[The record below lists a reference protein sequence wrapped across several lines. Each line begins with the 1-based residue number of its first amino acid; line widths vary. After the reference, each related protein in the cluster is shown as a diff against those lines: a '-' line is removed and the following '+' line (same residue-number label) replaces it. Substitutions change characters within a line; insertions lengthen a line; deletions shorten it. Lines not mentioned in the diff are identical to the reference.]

1 MPDAA
6 CCGDRC
12 NALRWPTQRAAFSI
26 PRQGC
31 TAGRLPLHPSLRLPA
46 ASSSLRESPVS
57 VFMSCGPVPSA
68 ARGISFC
75 CVGLSCS
82 LVRVCAFCCAVQSS
96 LLCGSVHFLACSVH
110 SLEKTNGVA
119 DVGCRSGNGVGMG
132 LWSLWLRAGA
142 SRLAGSGKSTG
153 ALKKEAQQAGLTQP
167 LRLLVR
173 RDRDSNPGYS
183 HPYAAFRVRSI
194 RPLWHLSSSGSAA
207 LPVPCARGWWWRPW
221 SNPFRSAKLLQPFH
235 SNKHWSEKASPGQ
248 GVFIFRADGLC
259 SLSRGFLSFRQ
270 GSQAFRAGCFSYS
283 DRSLR
288 LSEQGAFPI
297 QTEVSGFPS

>member
-12 NALRWPTQRAAFSI
+12 STLRWPTQRAAFSI
-26 PRQGC
+26 PRQGS
-31 TAGRLPLHPSLRLPA
+31 TAGSLPLHPSLQLPA
-46 ASSSLRESPVS
+46 ASSSLRKSPVS
-57 VFMSCGPVPSA
+57 VFFHAGQCLLLRGAVRLVARVFRVLLHGSVPSA
-68 ARGISFC
+68 ARFRA
-75 CVGLSCS
+75 LS
-82 LVRVCAFCCAVQSS
+82 CAVQRI
-96 LLCGSVHFLACSVH
+96 FLRCSVH

-119 DVGCRSGNGVGMG
+119 GVGCRSGNGVGMG
-132 LWSLWLRAGA
+132 LWSLGLRSGA

-259 SLSRGFLSFRQ
+259 SLSRGFLLFRQ
-270 GSQAFRAGCFSYS
+270 ES
-283 DRSLR
+283 
-288 LSEQGAFPI
+288 
-297 QTEVSGFPS
+297 

>member
-1 MPDAA
+1 M
-6 CCGDRC
+6 
-12 NALRWPTQRAAFSI
+12 QRAAV
-26 PRQGC
+26 
-31 TAGRLPLHPSLRLPA
+31 TD
-46 ASSSLRESPVS
+46 
-57 VFMSCGPVPSA
+57 A
-68 ARGISFC
+68 ARSVGQRSVLHFPSHGKAVLRGGFLSIQAFGFLLLPHPFGKVLSVSFFMRA
-75 CVGLSCS
+75 S
-82 LVRVCAFCCAVQSS
+82 AFCCAVQSS
-96 LLCGSVHFLACSVH
+96 LLRCSVH

-119 DVGCRSGNGVGMG
+119 GVGCRSGNGVGMG
-132 LWSLWLRAGA
+132 LWSLGLRAGA
-142 SRLAGSGKSTG
+142 SRLVGSGKSTG

-248 GVFIFRADGLC
+248 GVFIFGADGLC
-259 SLSRGFLSFRQ
+259 SLSRGFLLFRQ
-270 GSQAFRAGCFSYS
+270 ES
-283 DRSLR
+283 
-288 LSEQGAFPI
+288 
-297 QTEVSGFPS
+297 

>member
-1 MPDAA
+1 M
-6 CCGDRC
+6 
-12 NALRWPTQRAAFSI
+12 QRAAVTDAARSVGQRSVLHFPFHGKAVLRGGFLSIQACGFLQLPHPFGKVLSVSFFMRVSAFCCAGLCVLLRGPFVFS
-26 PRQGC
+26 C
-31 TAGRLPLHPSLRLPA
+31 AGQCLLLRWAVRLVTRVFRVL
-46 ASSSLRESPVS
+46 LRES
-57 VFMSCGPVPSA
+57 VPSA
-68 ARGISFC
+68 ARFRA
-75 CVGLSCS
+75 LSC
-82 LVRVCAFCCAVQSS
+82 AVLCI
-96 LLCGSVHFLACSVH
+96 LLRKPMAWQVW
-110 SLEKTNGVA
+110 VA
-119 DVGCRSGNGVGMG
+119 AVEMAWGWDCEAWG
-132 LWSLWLRAGA
+132 LRAGA

-235 SNKHWSEKASPGQ
+235 SNKHWSEKASSGQ
-248 GVFIFRADGLC
+248 GVFVFRADGLC

-270 GSQAFRAGCFSYS
+270 GS
-283 DRSLR
+283 
-288 LSEQGAFPI
+288 
-297 QTEVSGFPS
+297 

>member
-1 MPDAA
+1 M
-6 CCGDRC
+6 
-12 NALRWPTQRAAFSI
+12 QRAAVTDATRSVGQRSVLHFPSHGKAVLRGVFLSI
-26 PRQGC
+26 QAFGFLLLPHPFGKVLSVSFFH
-31 TAGRLPLHPSLRLPA
+31 AGQCLLLRGAVRLVARVFRVL
-46 ASSSLRESPVS
+46 LRES
-57 VFMSCGPVPSA
+57 VPSA
-68 ARGISFC
+68 ARFRA
-75 CVGLSCS
+75 LS
-82 LVRVCAFCCAVQSS
+82 CAVQ
-96 LLCGSVHFLACSVH
+96 CIFLRCSVH

-119 DVGCRSGNGVGMG
+119 DVGCRSGNDVGMG
-132 LWSLWLRAGA
+132 LWSLGLRARA

-153 ALKKEAQQAGLTQP
+153 ALKKEAQLAGLTQP

-248 GVFIFRADGLC
+248 GVFIFGADGLC

-270 GSQAFRAGCFSYS
+270 GA
-283 DRSLR
+283 
-288 LSEQGAFPI
+288 
-297 QTEVSGFPS
+297 

>member
-1 MPDAA
+1 M
-6 CCGDRC
+6 
-12 NALRWPTQRAAFSI
+12 QRAAVTDAARSVGQ
-26 PRQGC
+26 RSV
-31 TAGRLPLHPSLRLPA
+31 LHSPLHGKAVLWGVFLSIQASGFLQLPHPFGKVL
-46 ASSSLRESPVS
+46 SVS
-57 VFMSCGPVPSA
+57 FFMRTS
-68 ARGISFC
+68 
-75 CVGLSCS
+75 
-82 LVRVCAFCCAVQSS
+82 AFCCAVQSS
-96 LLCGSVHFLACSVH
+96 LLCGSVH

-119 DVGCRSGNGVGMG
+119 DVGCRSGNDVGMG
-132 LWSLWLRAGA
+132 LWSLGLRAGA

-248 GVFIFRADGLC
+248 GVFIFGADGLC
-259 SLSRGFLSFRQ
+259 SLSRCFLLFRQ
-270 GSQAFRAGCFSYS
+270 ES
-283 DRSLR
+283 
-288 LSEQGAFPI
+288 
-297 QTEVSGFPS
+297 

>member
-1 MPDAA
+1 M
-6 CCGDRC
+6 
-12 NALRWPTQRAAFSI
+12 QRAAVTDAARSVGQRSVLHSPSHGKAVLRGGFLSIQTFGFLLLPHPFGKVLSVSFFMRAGVFCCVGLCVLLHGSFVFS
-26 PRQGC
+26 C
-31 TAGRLPLHPSLRLPA
+31 ASLCLL
-46 ASSSLRESPVS
+46 LRES
-57 VFMSCGPVPSA
+57 VPSA
-68 ARGISFC
+68 ARFRA
-75 CVGLSCS
+75 LS
-82 LVRVCAFCCAVQSS
+82 CAVQ
-96 LLCGSVHFLACSVH
+96 CIFLRCSVH

-119 DVGCRSGNGVGMG
+119 GVGCRSGNGVGMG
-132 LWSLWLRAGA
+132 LWSLGLRAGA
-142 SRLAGSGKSTG
+142 SRLVGSGKSTG

-248 GVFIFRADGLC
+248 GVFIFGADGLC
-259 SLSRGFLSFRQ
+259 SLSRGFLLFRQ
-270 GSQAFRAGCFSYS
+270 ES
-283 DRSLR
+283 
-288 LSEQGAFPI
+288 
-297 QTEVSGFPS
+297 

>member
-1 MPDAA
+1 M
-6 CCGDRC
+6 
-12 NALRWPTQRAAFSI
+12 QRAAVTDATRCVGQRSVLHFPSHGKAVLRGGFLSI
-26 PRQGC
+26 QAFGFLL
-31 TAGRLPLHPSLRLPA
+31 LPHPFGKVL
-46 ASSSLRESPVS
+46 PVS
-57 VFMSCGPVPSA
+57 FFMRAS
-68 ARGISFC
+68 
-75 CVGLSCS
+75 
-82 LVRVCAFCCAVQSS
+82 AFCCAVQSI
-96 LLCGSVHFLACSVH
+96 FLRCSVH
-110 SLEKTNGVA
+110 SLEKANGVA

-132 LWSLWLRAGA
+132 MWSLGQRAGA
-142 SRLAGSGKSTG
+142 SRLVGSGKSTG

-235 SNKHWSEKASPGQ
+235 SNKHWSEKASSGQ
-248 GVFIFRADGLC
+248 GVFIFWADGLY

-270 GSQAFRAGCFSYS
+270 GS
-283 DRSLR
+283 
-288 LSEQGAFPI
+288 
-297 QTEVSGFPS
+297 

>member
-6 CCGDRC
+6 RCGDRC
-12 NALRWPTQRAAFSI
+12 STLRWPTQRAAFSI
-26 PRQGC
+26 PRQGS

-46 ASSSLRESPVS
+46 ASSSLRKSPVS
-57 VFMSCGPVPSA
+57 VFFHAGQCLLLRWAVRLVARAFRVLMRESAPSA
-68 ARGISFC
+68 ARFC
-75 CVGLSCS
+75 ALSCAD
-82 LVRVCAFCCAVQSS
+82 LYILLREPMAWQMWVAAVEMAWGWD
-96 LLCGSVHFLACSVH
+96 CGAW
-110 SLEKTNGVA
+110 
-119 DVGCRSGNGVGMG
+119 GCGPGRP
-132 LWSLWLRAGA
+132 
-142 SRLAGSGKSTG
+142 RLAGSGKSTG

-235 SNKHWSEKASPGQ
+235 SNKHWSEKASSGQ

-259 SLSRGFLSFRQ
+259 SLSRGFLLFRQ
-270 GSQAFRAGCFSYS
+270 K
-283 DRSLR
+283 
-288 LSEQGAFPI
+288 P
-297 QTEVSGFPS
+297 

>member
-1 MPDAA
+1 
-6 CCGDRC
+6 
-12 NALRWPTQRAAFSI
+12 
-26 PRQGC
+26 
-31 TAGRLPLHPSLRLPA
+31 
-46 ASSSLRESPVS
+46 
-57 VFMSCGPVPSA
+57 MSCGPVPSA
-68 ARGISFC
+68 ALGCASC
-75 CVGLSCS
+75 CAGLSCS
-82 LVRVCAFCCAVQSS
+82 LVRVCAFCCVVLCP
-96 LLCGSVHFLACSVH
+96 LLCGSVHSFAR
-110 SLEKTNGVA
+110 TNGVA
-119 DVGCRSGNGVGMG
+119 GVGCRSGNGVGMG
-132 LWSLWLRAGA
+132 LWSLGLRSGA
-142 SRLAGSGKSTG
+142 SRLVGSGKSTG

-270 GSQAFRAGCFSYS
+270 GS
-283 DRSLR
+283 
-288 LSEQGAFPI
+288 
-297 QTEVSGFPS
+297 

>member
-6 CCGDRC
+6 RCGDRC
-12 NALRWPTQRAAFSI
+12 STLRWPTQRAAFSI
-26 PRQGC
+26 PRQGSN
-31 TAGRLPLHPSLRLPA
+31 AGRLPLHPSLRLPA
-46 ASSSLRESPVS
+46 ASSSLRKSPVS

-68 ARGISFC
+68 ARGCASC
-75 CVGLSCS
+75 CTGLSCS
-82 LVRVCAFCCAVQSS
+82 LARVCAFCCAVQSP
-96 LLCGSVHFLACSVH
+96 LLCGSVHSFAR
-110 SLEKTNGVA
+110 TNGVA
-119 DVGCRSGNGVGMG
+119 GVGCRSGNDVGMG
-132 LWSLWLRAGA
+132 LWSLGLRAGA
-142 SRLAGSGKSTG
+142 SWLAGSGKLTG

-235 SNKHWSEKASPGQ
+235 SNKHWSEKASSGQ

-259 SLSRGFLSFRQ
+259 SLSGGFLSFCQ
-270 GSQAFRAGCFSYS
+270 
-283 DRSLR
+283 RS
-288 LSEQGAFPI
+288 
-297 QTEVSGFPS
+297 

>member
-12 NALRWPTQRAAFSI
+12 SALRWPTQRAAFSI

-31 TAGRLPLHPSLRLPA
+31 TAGRLPLHPNLRLPA
-46 ASSSLRESPVS
+46 ASSSLRKSPVS
-57 VFMSCGPVPSA
+57 VFFHAGRCLLLRESVPSA
-68 ARGISFC
+68 ARFRA
-75 CVGLSCS
+75 LS
-82 LVRVCAFCCAVQSS
+82 CAVQ
-96 LLCGSVHFLACSVH
+96 CIFLRCSVH

-119 DVGCRSGNGVGMG
+119 GVGCRSGNGVGMG
-132 LWSLWLRAGA
+132 LWSLGLRARA

-248 GVFIFRADGLC
+248 GVFIFWADGLY
-259 SLSRGFLSFRQ
+259 SLSRGFL
-270 GSQAFRAGCFSYS
+270 
-283 DRSLR
+283 
-288 LSEQGAFPI
+288 LSCQK
-297 QTEVSGFPS
+297 S

>member
-6 CCGDRC
+6 RCGDRC
-12 NALRWPTQRAAFSI
+12 SALRWPTQRAAFSI
-26 PRQGC
+26 PRQGS
-31 TAGRLPLHPSLRLPA
+31 TVGRLSLHPSLRLPA
-46 ASSSLRESPVS
+46 ASSSLRKSPVS
-57 VFMSCGPVPSA
+57 VFVSCGPVPSA
-68 ARGISFC
+68 ALGCASC
-75 CVGLSCS
+75 CAGLSCS
-82 LVRVCAFCCAVQSS
+82 LVRASAFCCAVPSI
-96 LLCGSVHFLACSVH
+96 FLRCSVH
-110 SLEKTNGVA
+110 SLEKNNGVA
-119 DVGCRSGNGVGMG
+119 GVGCRSGNDVGMG
-132 LWSLWLRAGA
+132 LWSLGLRAGA

-194 RPLWHLSSSGSAA
+194 RPLWHLSSSGNAA

-235 SNKHWSEKASPGQ
+235 SNKHWSEKASSGQ

-259 SLSRGFLSFRQ
+259 SLSRGFLLFRQ
-270 GSQAFRAGCFSYS
+270 K
-283 DRSLR
+283 
-288 LSEQGAFPI
+288 P
-297 QTEVSGFPS
+297 

>member
-1 MPDAA
+1 MSDAA
-6 CCGDRC
+6 RCGDRC
-12 NALRWPTQRAAFSI
+12 NTLRWPTQRAAFSI
-26 PRQGC
+26 PRQGS

-46 ASSSLRESPVS
+46 ASSSLRKSPVS
-57 VFMSCGPVPSA
+57 VFFHAGQCLLLRWAVRLVARVFRVLLRESVPSA
-68 ARGISFC
+68 ALGCASC
-75 CVGLSCS
+75 CTGLSCS
-82 LVRVCAFCCAVQSS
+82 LARVCVFCCAVQSS
-96 LLCGSVHFLACSVH
+96 LLCGSVH

-119 DVGCRSGNGVGMG
+119 DVGCRSGNDVGMG
-132 LWSLWLRAGA
+132 LWSLGLRAGA

-248 GVFIFRADGLC
+248 GVFIFGADGLC
-259 SLSRGFLSFRQ
+259 SLSGGFLLF
-270 GSQAFRAGCFSYS
+270 
-283 DRSLR
+283 
-288 LSEQGAFPI
+288 
-297 QTEVSGFPS
+297 

>member
-6 CCGDRC
+6 RCGDRC
-12 NALRWPTQRAAFSI
+12 STLRWPTQRAAFSI
-26 PRQGC
+26 PRQGS
-31 TAGRLPLHPSLRLPA
+31 TAGRLSLHPSLRLPA
-46 ASSSLRESPVS
+46 ASSSLRKSPVS
-57 VFMSCGPVPSA
+57 VFFHAGQCLLLRGAVRLVARVFRVLLRESVPSA
-68 ARGISFC
+68 ARFRA
-75 CVGLSCS
+75 LS
-82 LVRVCAFCCAVQSS
+82 CAVQ
-96 LLCGSVHFLACSVH
+96 CIFLRCSVH

-119 DVGCRSGNGVGMG
+119 GVGCRSGNGVGMG
-132 LWSLWLRAGA
+132 LWSLGLRSGA

-248 GVFIFRADGLC
+248 GVFIFGADGLC
-259 SLSRGFLSFRQ
+259 SLSRGFQLFCQKS
-270 GSQAFRAGCFSYS
+270 
-283 DRSLR
+283 
-288 LSEQGAFPI
+288 
-297 QTEVSGFPS
+297 

>member
-1 MPDAA
+1 MQHAPLANAA
-6 CCGDRC
+6 CCIFHST
-12 NALRWPTQRAAFSI
+12 A
-26 PRQGC
+26 RQYCGE
-31 TAGRLPLHPSLRLPA
+31 
-46 ASSSLRESPVS
+46 ASSPSKPSD
-57 VFMSCGPVPSA
+57 SCCFLIPSEKSWQCLFSCWPVPSA
-68 ARGISFC
+68 ARFRA
-75 CVGLSCS
+75 LSC
-82 LVRVCAFCCAVQSS
+82 AV
-96 LLCGSVHFLACSVH
+96 LCIFLRCSVH

-119 DVGCRSGNGVGMG
+119 DVGCCSGNDVGMG
-132 LWSLWLRAGA
+132 LWSLGLRAGA
-142 SRLAGSGKSTG
+142 SRLAGSEKSTG

-259 SLSRGFLSFRQ
+259 SLSRGFLSFCQ
-270 GSQAFRAGCFSYS
+270 ES
-283 DRSLR
+283 
-288 LSEQGAFPI
+288 
-297 QTEVSGFPS
+297 

>member
-1 MPDAA
+1 MQCAAVTDAA
-6 CCGDRC
+6 RSVGQRSVLHFPFHGKVV
-12 NALRWPTQRAAFSI
+12 LRGVFLSI
-26 PRQGC
+26 QTFGFLL
-31 TAGRLPLHPSLRLPA
+31 LPHPFEKVLSVSFFML
-46 ASSSLRESPVS
+46 AS
-57 VFMSCGPVPSA
+57 A
-68 ARGISFC
+68 FC
-75 CVGLSCS
+75 CAGLCVLLHGSFVFS
-82 LVRVCAFCCAVQSS
+82 CAVQSS
-96 LLCGSVHFLACSVH
+96 LLRCSVH

-119 DVGCRSGNGVGMG
+119 GVGCRSGNGVGMG
-132 LWSLWLRAGA
+132 LWSLGLRAGA

-235 SNKHWSEKASPGQ
+235 SNKHWSEKASSGQ

-259 SLSRGFLSFRQ
+259 SLSRGFLLFRQ
-270 GSQAFRAGCFSYS
+270 ES
-283 DRSLR
+283 
-288 LSEQGAFPI
+288 
-297 QTEVSGFPS
+297 

>member
-1 MPDAA
+1 MQHAPLANAA
-6 CCGDRC
+6 CCI
-12 NALRWPTQRAAFSI
+12 FHS
-26 PRQGC
+26 
-31 TAGRLPLHPSLRLPA
+31 TARRYCGE
-46 ASSSLRESPVS
+46 ASSPSRPSVS
-57 VFMSCGPVPSA
+57 CRLLFPPEKSCQC
-68 ARGISFC
+68 FC
-75 CVGLSCS
+75 VMRAS
-82 LVRVCAFCCAVQSS
+82 AFCCAGLCVLLRGPFVFSCASLCLLLRGSELSLVRFSAFSCAVQ
-96 LLCGSVHFLACSVH
+96 CIFLRCSVH

-119 DVGCRSGNGVGMG
+119 GVGCRSGNDVGMG
-132 LWSLWLRAGA
+132 LWSLGLRAGA

-248 GVFIFRADGLC
+248 GVFIFRADGLY
-259 SLSRGFLSFRQ
+259 SLSRGFLLFRQ
-270 GSQAFRAGCFSYS
+270 KS
-283 DRSLR
+283 
-288 LSEQGAFPI
+288 
-297 QTEVSGFPS
+297 

>member
-1 MPDAA
+1 M
-6 CCGDRC
+6 
-12 NALRWPTQRAAFSI
+12 QRAAVTDAARSVGQRSVLHFPSHGKAVLRGGFLSIQAFGFLLLPHPFGKVLSVSFFMRVSAFCCAGHFILLCGSFVFS
-26 PRQGC
+26 C
-31 TAGRLPLHPSLRLPA
+31 ASLCLL
-46 ASSSLRESPVS
+46 LRES
-57 VFMSCGPVPSA
+57 VPSA
-68 ARGISFC
+68 ARFRA
-75 CVGLSCS
+75 LS
-82 LVRVCAFCCAVQSS
+82 CAVQ
-96 LLCGSVHFLACSVH
+96 CIFLRCSAH

-132 LWSLWLRAGA
+132 LWSLGLRAGA

-235 SNKHWSEKASPGQ
+235 SNKHWSEKAFPEQ
-248 GVFIFRADGLC
+248 GVFIFGADGLY
-259 SLSRGFLSFRQ
+259 SLSRGFLLFCQKS
-270 GSQAFRAGCFSYS
+270 
-283 DRSLR
+283 
-288 LSEQGAFPI
+288 
-297 QTEVSGFPS
+297 

>member
-1 MPDAA
+1 M
-6 CCGDRC
+6 
-12 NALRWPTQRAAFSI
+12 QRAAVTDAARSVGQRSVLHFPFHGKAVLRGGFLSI
-26 PRQGC
+26 QAFGFLLLPHPFGKVLSVFLC
-31 TAGRLPLHPSLRLPA
+31 HAGLCLLLRWAVRLVARAFRVL
-46 ASSSLRESPVS
+46 LRES
-57 VFMSCGPVPSA
+57 VPFA
-68 ARGISFC
+68 ARFRA
-75 CVGLSCS
+75 LS
-82 LVRVCAFCCAVQSS
+82 CAVQ
-96 LLCGSVHFLACSVH
+96 CIFLRCSVH

-119 DVGCRSGNGVGMG
+119 GVGCRSGNGVGMG
-132 LWSLWLRAGA
+132 LWSLGLRSGA

-207 LPVPCARGWWWRPW
+207 LPVPCTRGWWWRPW

-235 SNKHWSEKASPGQ
+235 SNKHWSEKASSGQ

-259 SLSRGFLSFRQ
+259 SLSRGFLLFRQ
-270 GSQAFRAGCFSYS
+270 GS
-283 DRSLR
+283 
-288 LSEQGAFPI
+288 
-297 QTEVSGFPS
+297 